1 MRQTK
6 EQLIQ
11 ENAELRDRLNNAG
24 VEFRKLQKELE
35 DETYARESYEKEFIK
50 AKNQIH
56 FLAWMLFEKWVSVE
70 NKLDGRIDVI
80 VYPLDHNSDEF

>member
-1 MRQTK
+1 MKVTK
-6 EQLIQ
+6 DQLIK

-24 VEFRKLQKELE
+24 REIRKLQEDLE
-35 DETYARESYEKEFIK
+35 NSNYAKESYEKEFIK

-70 NKLDGRIDVI
+70 DRLDGRIDVVI
-80 VYPLDHNSDEF
+80 YPIDHNSDEL

>member
-11 ENAELRDRLNNAG
+11 ENAELRDRLNSAG
-24 VEFRKLQKELE
+24 REFRKLQEDLEKSDSAKE
-35 DETYARESYEKEFIK
+35 SFEKAFIK

-70 NKLDGRIDVI
+70 DKLDGRIDVI
-80 VYPLDHNSDEF
+80 IYPLNHNSDEL